1 VLCGERVLGVTGPK
15 ALFKMCV
22 FVPRLLSFSSA
33 LTQSKK
39 AALHQ
44 ASKHFEFGAKK
55 IKGGQ
60 YVLLEGLS

>member
-22 FVPRLLSFSSA
+22 FVPRLSFSSA
-33 LTQSKK
+33 LTQGKK

-44 ASKHFEFGAKK
+44 ASKHFELGEKK
-55 IKGGQ
+55 IKG
-60 YVLLEGLS
+60 VTLFLS